1 MRRADGFTLLEVLV
15 ALTVLGVALTVLFGI
30 FGHSLS
36 RARETQARMQ
46 AREAAGALLAQAET
60 ATDLRYGQSR
70 GHLSSGLDWQLD
82 VRPYG
87 DDRDRRAWPA
97 AAAQLTA
104 TVSWGAH
111 DEGQTF
117 RLTTLRLMPKEAQ
130 P

>member
-15 ALTVLGVALTVLFGI
+15 ALTVLGVALSVLFGI

-36 RARETQARMQ
+36 RAQETQARMQ
-46 AREAAGALLAQAET
+46 AREAASALLAQAET
-60 ATDLRYGQSR
+60 AADLRYGERS

-87 DDRDRRAWPA
+87 NDSDRQAWPA

-104 TVSWGAH
+104 TISWGAH
-111 DEGQTF
+111 AEGQTF
-117 RLTTLRLMPKEAQ
+117 RLTSLRLMPKETQ
-130 P
+130 R